1 METSK
6 VFEELLKPW
15 IHAVLFKTA
24 TTSTWTGITGRA
36 HLWAQSRILSQPKRS
51 REKNTPPWITSEII
65 HALGEKEAACSTLK
79 KSPTDY
85 QQQKYRDMRAKAKTL
100 IGDIYFSSLD
110 SDLARQ
116 PKRFWS
122 FFKLKDKTRNF
133 PETMSSGDENQQG
146 PQASTPQQITEL
158 FNSYFVSVFT
168 TPSEVRT
175 LSALFTPPH

>member
-15 IHAVLFKTA
+15 IHAVLIKTA
-24 TTSTWTGITGRA
+24 TTTSTWTGITGRA

-51 REKNTPPWITSEII
+51 REKNTLPWITSEII

-122 FFKLKDKTRNF
+122 FFKLKKKNSELPWNDELGRWESAG
-133 PETMSSGDENQQG
+133 PSSIN
-146 PQASTPQQITEL
+146 ASTDQRA
-158 FNSYFVSVFT
+158 V
-168 TPSEVRT
+168 
-175 LSALFTPPH
+175 